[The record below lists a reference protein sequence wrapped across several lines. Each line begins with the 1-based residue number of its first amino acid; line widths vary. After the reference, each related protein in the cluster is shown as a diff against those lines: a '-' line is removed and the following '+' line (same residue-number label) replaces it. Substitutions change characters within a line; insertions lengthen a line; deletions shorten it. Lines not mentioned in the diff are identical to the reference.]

1 MFIVLH
7 CIVCFLCCIALYGF
21 ALHCIFIALYDIELY
36 VYFIAL
42 YALHCMFIALRC
54 FVGVY
59 LPLFWEQSFC
69 WHVPIALGYTRG
81 HFAALVP
88 MEVDIFG
95 STGAQAN
102 ISNNDDDDDD
112 DDDVPIA
119 YLPLMDFEGKVLP
132 IHFLQPS
139 EVSPRR
145 RS

>member
-1 MFIVLH
+1 MD
-7 CIVCFLCCIALYGF
+7 G
-21 ALHCIFIALYDIELY
+21 LY
-36 VYFIAL
+36 VYCIFWHCFVCLLRFLAL
-42 YALHCMFIALRC
+42 YCMLIAFFGIVLC
-54 FVGVY
+54 SLLGVY

-112 DDDVPIA
+112 DDDDVPMA
-119 YLPLMDFEGKVLP
+119 YLPLMDFEGKILP

-139 EVSPRR
+139 EVRSPLIVLL
-145 RS
+145 